1 VTNVEAISLNLW
13 VRRAWKKKKKKQFLC
28 RQTTSSTHVEA
39 AGDDDPRNFE
49 RDDSDDFDE
58 EEEEGD
64 GDEEDEGDQGDED
77 DGDDRPRNAG
87 AQAQR
92 RRRNMISA
100 SRNIERE
107 VMAALE
113 QVFANQRANGS
124 ANASAAGGA
133 APAVS
138 SSSASAAPQAQA
150 SPLVQLM
157 SQLFVGP
164 HGQTLQNMLG
174 LSGNLGDYAIGENF
188 QDVVDRLFQQQTATT
203 KPASA
208 SAIDALE
215 RCTLTDADVVETSGE
230 KVNCSVC
237 KEDLASGEV
246 VVRLPC
252 KHLYH
257 DDCIVP
263 WLKTSSS
270 CPVCRFELPTGDP
283 AAATPAA
290 ADNKPQ

>member
-1 VTNVEAISLNLW
+1 MATNG
-13 VRRAWKKKKKKQFLC
+13 
-28 RQTTSSTHVEA
+28 VEA

-49 RDDSDDFDE
+49 QDNSDDFDGE
-58 EEEEGD
+58 EE
-64 GDEEDEGDQGDED
+64 DEEDDGEEDDEAEDEEED
-77 DGDDRPRNAG
+77 DGDDSGDDRPRQGG
-87 AQAQR
+87 AHAQR
-92 RRRNMISA
+92 RRRNMMSA

-113 QVFANQRANGS
+113 QVFANQRAGGQ
-124 ANASAAGGA
+124 AAAGGA
-133 APAVS
+133 AANASGGAAPAAPS
-138 SSSASAAPQAQA
+138 SSGAGGAAPQANA

-164 HGQTLQNMLG
+164 HGQMLQNMLG

-188 QDVVDRLFQQQTATT
+188 QDVVDRLFQQQTAVT

-208 SAIDALE
+208 TALDALE
-215 RCTLTDADVVETSGE
+215 RCTLSDADVVESSGE

-263 WLKTSSS
+263 WLKTSAS
-270 CPVCRFELPTGDP
+270 CPVCRFELPTSDAAAEQP
-283 AAATPAA
+283 AAA
-290 ADNKPQ
+290 ADTGANRPE